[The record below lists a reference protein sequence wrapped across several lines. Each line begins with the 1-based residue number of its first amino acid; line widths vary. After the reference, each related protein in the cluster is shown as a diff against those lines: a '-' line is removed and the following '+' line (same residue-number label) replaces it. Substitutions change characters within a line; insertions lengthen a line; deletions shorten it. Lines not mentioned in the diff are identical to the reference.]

1 MELTI
6 YYKLILKAMGKSGIA
21 LSTNL
26 IATKAHSSHKTVK
39 KNLLELEK
47 EGLVERIGKK
57 WKLKEEGKENEIIQQ

>member
-6 YYKLILKAMGKSGIA
+6 YHKLILEVMDKSGIA

-26 IATKAHSSHKTVK
+26 VATKAHSNHVTVK

-47 EGLVERIGKK
+47 EGMVERIEKK
-57 WKLKEEGKENEIIQQ
+57 WKLKEEAK